1 MKSTFSQLCKRV
13 PHTSEGVSTATCC
26 FCQGHTLN
34 SQRSSH
40 SVEVQIYSDGSFRIF
55 QPLFSNHYQW
65 KKCSLYISN
74 EYFKYNLWIT
84 SSNWLTD
91 DVHVSLDVK
100 IVLTKSRQAQRCRNS
115 WSKKAKQGTVPKA
128 SCSHALF
135 CRKDFS
141 LQNLR
146 VPHHMIATYSRLQ

>member
-34 SQRSSH
+34 SQHSSH
-40 SVEVQIYSDGSFRIF
+40 SVEVQFYSDGSFRIF
-55 QPLFSNHYQW
+55 KPLFSNHYQW

-91 DVHVSLDVK
+91 DVHVSFDVK

-115 WSKKAKQGTVPKA
+115 WSKRQTKAPFQKPAV
-128 SCSHALF
+128 
-135 CRKDFS
+135 
-141 LQNLR
+141 
-146 VPHHMIATYSRLQ
+146 HMLCFAEKILAYRIWEYLITW